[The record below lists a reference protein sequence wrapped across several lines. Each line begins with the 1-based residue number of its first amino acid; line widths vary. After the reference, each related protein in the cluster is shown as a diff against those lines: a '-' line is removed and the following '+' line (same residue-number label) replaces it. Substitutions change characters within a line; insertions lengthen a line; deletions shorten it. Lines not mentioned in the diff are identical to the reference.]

1 MKKLLLL
8 SALIPSI
15 AYSSSVG
22 YGEYRFGPETPENL
36 ACEIAEERARQDAIM
51 QFVGE
56 QIEYSISKNCVNDD
70 CDFQREVFSELK
82 GIITKVIKHERK
94 IIDEQQS
101 KNCVVLLEANVK
113 EIENKISFGVETKQ
127 TFKDGENV
135 SFSFVS
141 NQTGK
146 VYVFNFYDNFY
157 RMVDY
162 IFIDKENTEFKL
174 PKNNQKVV
182 AFLPKDVVQSKEL
195 LVFVFTAE
203 PVELKTRYTA
213 NEFKSV
219 LSSIDSTKKQLVYR
233 NVTIVR

>member
-1 MKKLLLL
+1 MKKLFLL

-22 YGEYRFGPETPENL
+22 YGEYRFGPETPENI
-36 ACEIAEERARQDAIM
+36 ACEIAEERARQDSIL

-56 QIEYSISKNCVNDD
+56 HIEYSISKNCVNED
-70 CDFQREVFSELK
+70 CNFQREVFSELK
-82 GIITKVIKHERK
+82 GIITKVIKHERR

-101 KNCVVLLEANVK
+101 KNCVVLLEVNVK
-113 EIENKISFGVETKQ
+113 EIENKISFSIDTKQ

-135 SFSFVS
+135 NFSFIS
-141 NQTGK
+141 NKIGK
-146 VYVFNFYDNFY
+146 VHIFNYYDNFY
-157 RMVDY
+157 RIVDS
-162 IFIDKENTEFKL
+162 ILIVKENIEFKL
-174 PKNNQKVV
+174 PNNNQKVV

-195 LVFVFTAE
+195 LVFVFTTE
-203 PVELKTRYTA
+203 PIELKTRYTA

-219 LSSIDSTKKQLVYR
+219 LSSIDPTKKQLVYR